1 MNYKDYI
8 KWDRMPTT
16 WCPGCAIGTIFKQTA
31 FALAEIGLAAE
42 EMTVVSGIGCSGRA
56 AGYFNVDSV
65 HVTHGR
71 ALPVAEGIKRANPK
85 LKVIVFSGDGDLV
98 GIGGN
103 HLLHAARR
111 DVDLAVICVN
121 NAIYGM
127 TGGQMAPTTPT
138 GEKTLTSPHGS
149 LLRAPQHPGDRHQQ
163 PASLVRPGLDV
174 PRRPSPEGHPGGR
187 RKTGFR
193 LRRSHG
199 LLHRKQ
205 RPEARLQVRPRYAH
219 PAEKRLQAQGRPG
232 RPSRRSF
239 ELGVVKNDGQSG

>member
-1 MNYKDYI
+1 VDYKDYI

-31 FALAEIGLAAE
+31 FALADLGLPAE
-42 EMTVVSGIGCSGRA
+42 ELTVVSGIGCSGRA

-65 HVTHGR
+65 HATHGR
-71 ALPVAEGIKRANPK
+71 AIPVAEGIKRANPR

-103 HLLHAARR
+103 HLLHAGRR

-121 NAIYGM
+121 NGIYGM

-149 LLRAPQHPGDRHQQ
+149 AYAPLNIQGIVTSNRRHWFARASTFHVAHLQRVIRE
-163 PASLVRPGLDV
+163 AVERPGFAFV
-174 PRRPSPEGHPGGR
+174 EVMAFCIENFGR
-187 RKTGFR
+187 RLGFKSGHEMLTTLKTGYK
-193 LRRSHG
+193 LKPGTEG
-199 LLHRKQ
+199 LLG
-205 RPEARLQVRPRYAH
+205 E
-219 PAEKRLQAQGRPG
+219 G
-232 RPSRRSF
+232 
-239 ELGVVKNDGQSG
+239 ELGVVKHDG